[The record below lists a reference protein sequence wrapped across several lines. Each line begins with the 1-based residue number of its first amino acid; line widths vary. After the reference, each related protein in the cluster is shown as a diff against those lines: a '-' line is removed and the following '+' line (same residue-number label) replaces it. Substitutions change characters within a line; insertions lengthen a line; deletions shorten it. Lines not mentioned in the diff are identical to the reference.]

1 MESHSAAWDLDVLD
15 DGWTAISAT
24 SLTAKTAPDAAE
36 SIQDRIVRV
45 TADEGVLKDFYNV
58 ETSPTRHA
66 RLDAFYE
73 TELAALA
80 QQPFDAYATRDEQAD
95 HLLLRNYLT
104 RTQRTLAR
112 DRARDAAF
120 ADFVEPFAAPV
131 RTWLERRQRVEPLD
145 PQALADSFDETI
157 GIVARTRD
165 YVEEHAGR
173 YSRSAGWR
181 GARAV
186 RNLRDH
192 LEEFHAFYAG
202 YDPLFD
208 WWVEEPYQRL
218 HAALGRIADVIAEK
232 IAGLRPGDDED
243 DAIVG
248 EPIGRAGLLAELEA
262 EMVPYSPSEL
272 VAIGE
277 AEYAWCEAEMI
288 KAAADLGFGTRWRD
302 ALEHVKNLYEPPGAQ
317 PTFIKA
323 LVDEGAA
330 YVQQHDLVTV
340 PRLAAEGVRMTMIS
354 AARQRINPF
363 FLGGTRLQVSYPT
376 AAMPHAAKGMAL
388 RGNNRHFARA
398 TAFHEMIPGH
408 HLQLHVGARKRPYR
422 ARLFTTPFFV
432 EGWALYWEM
441 LLWARGDF
449 FVSAED
455 RVGALF
461 WRMHRCARV
470 VFSLRFHLGE
480 MSADECVDMLVDRVG
495 HERSNA
501 EGEVRRSLAG
511 DYSPLYQAGYLLGAL
526 QLVRLR
532 EEVLGQQRMGEKEFH
547 DAVLAA
553 NEMPIEMLRALL
565 LEKELSRDF
574 KSEWRFYDDAEGGLT
589 KHVNMS
595 MRSGR

>member
-1 MESHSAAWDLDVLD
+1 MEPHSAAWSLDVLD

-24 SLTAKTAPDAAE
+24 SLAAKTAPDAAE
-36 SIQDRIVRV
+36 SIQDCIVRA
-45 TADEGVLKDFYNV
+45 T
-58 ETSPTRHA
+58 
-66 RLDAFYE
+66 
-73 TELAALA
+73 
-80 QQPFDAYATRDEQAD
+80 ATRDEQAD

-131 RTWLERRQRVEPLD
+131 RAWLERRQRVEPID
-145 PQALADSFDETI
+145 PQALADSFAETV
-157 GIVARTRD
+157 GIIARTRD

-186 RNLRDH
+186 RGLRDH
-192 LEEFHAFYAG
+192 LAEFHAFYAG

-232 IAGLRPGDDED
+232 IAGLRPGDDAD
-243 DAIVG
+243 DAIIG

-262 EMVPYSPSEL
+262 EMIPYSPSEL

-376 AAMPHAAKGMAL
+376 AAMPNAAKRMAL

-532 EEVLGQQRMGEKEFH
+532 EEVLDQQRMGEKEFH